1 MKNAVDFFD
10 TIYYITA
17 IITFV
22 FSSLLFLKKSE
33 PLYLKL
39 FSPFT
44 GIDTLVSLLTTYL
57 ARKSI
62 HTLPI
67 VNALTTF
74 EFCFYIWVLR
84 CIINNLFI
92 KKLSLIFLIGFPIA
106 VVINVFLIQG
116 FNNFHTLTYS
126 IGCLIVISLYIY
138 YFFELFQTQYAIR
151 LAKEPG
157 FWIACA
163 LLFYYSVSFPLY
175 VCVNLMKNFPE
186 ALGNVI
192 GIVCSLMNFI
202 LYSLFCIALICKIQ
216 IRKLFSS

>member
-67 VNALTTF
+67 VNALTTI

-126 IGCLIVISLYIY
+126 IGCLIVISLSIY

-186 ALGNVI
+186 TLGNVI